1 MKIYDTIET
10 GINAAG
16 IAISITDL
24 NQVLNMVVLCVSVAS
39 ILFKAGFAIY
49 KHVKAKNF
57 EDAMV
62 VVEDATEQLEDLK
75 GKIEDGRNQES
86 DRNG

>member
-16 IAISITDL
+16 IAVSITDL
-24 NQVLNMVVLCVSVAS
+24 NQVLNMVVLIVSVAS
-39 ILFKAGFAIY
+39 ILFKAGFTIY
-49 KHVKAKNF
+49 KHVKAKNL
-57 EDAMV
+57 EAAVV
-62 VVEDATEQLEDLK
+62 VVEDAREQLEDLK
-75 GKIEDGRNQES
+75 GRMEDGRNQES